1 MKSYLTHEYKIVY
14 NGNFKKTDKSV
25 FIIFHGIY
33 GESKD
38 LQHISN
44 ILNVKGYPVVNIQ
57 YPTTTH
63 PIEEMTEKYITPVIE
78 KQIKN
83 LNILNSNL
91 KTEDQKN
98 LKINFIVHSMGS
110 VLLRYYLKNHKIDN
124 MGKVMFIS
132 PPSHGSPLSDNPIS
146 DSIPYFLGPAVSQ
159 IKTDKNSFINTLGEP
174 DYQCYILIGDH
185 SDNFLYS
192 FIIPGKDDGMIPF
205 STAGLQSCSMK
216 VIINTTHTSILES
229 EDTFREIENYFGIK

>member
-124 MGKVMFIS
+124 M
-132 PPSHGSPLSDNPIS
+132 
-146 DSIPYFLGPAVSQ
+146 FL
-159 IKTDKNSFINTLGEP
+159 N
-174 DYQCYILIGDH
+174 H
-185 SDNFLYS
+185 
-192 FIIPGKDDGMIPF
+192 
-205 STAGLQSCSMK
+205 
-216 VIINTTHTSILES
+216 
-229 EDTFREIENYFGIK
+229 IELLTIRRCHCD